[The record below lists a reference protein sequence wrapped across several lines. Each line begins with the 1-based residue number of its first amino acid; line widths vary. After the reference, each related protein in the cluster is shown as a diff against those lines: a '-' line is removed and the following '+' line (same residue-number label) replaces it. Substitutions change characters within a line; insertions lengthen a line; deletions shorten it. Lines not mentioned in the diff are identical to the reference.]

1 MPGVSWFI
9 EAGSLQLST
18 FKMDKFAHHYVLCL
32 RESNFQFPHH
42 KGKTNKSW
50 PRARIIEKKMKRRVH
65 CVIMGGGRGTRL
77 YPLTKLRCKPA
88 VPLAGKYRLVDIP
101 ISNCLNSGYNRIYLL
116 SQFNTASLHRHVQ
129 DAYRFDRFGKGF
141 VEILSAEQTEHG
153 DDWYQGTA
161 DAVRRNLIHF
171 HADPDDIFVILSG
184 DQLYRMDF
192 SKMVEEHLERGADVT
207 VAAKP
212 VALSEASGL
221 GLLRMGDE
229 AKIVD
234 FVEKPSD
241 PTVIERLVPPEL
253 KSSDGSGDRCL
264 ASMGIYV
271 FNANAMFEAL
281 EGESTDFGKEIIPS
295 LVGDK
300 DIRSHVF
307 DGYWEDIGTVRS
319 FFEANLQLTDEVPS
333 FDFYDEDY
341 PIYNY
346 PDILPTAKLNECNVR
361 RTTVASGCMVGRS
374 SFDRCMLGVRSV
386 VGNECRFKNVVMMGA
401 DSFHGNEESRSQLGD
416 SVNNVVGV
424 GVGDRSAIENAII
437 DKNAKI
443 GSDVTLSPNGVE
455 EGWSDE
461 ELGVYVRDGILVVVK
476 NAVVPSGTKIGS

>member
-1 MPGVSWFI
+1 
-9 EAGSLQLST
+9 
-18 FKMDKFAHHYVLCL
+18 
-32 RESNFQFPHH
+32 
-42 KGKTNKSW
+42 
-50 PRARIIEKKMKRRVH
+50 
-65 CVIMGGGRGTRL
+65 MGGGRGTRL

-101 ISNCLNSGYNRIYLL
+101 ISNCINSGYNGIYLL

-141 VEILSAEQTEHG
+141 VEILSAEQTEFG

-171 HADPDDIFVILSG
+171 NADPDDLFLILSG

-192 SKMVEEHLERGADVT
+192 SKMVDEHLKRGADVT

-212 VALSEASGL
+212 VPLTEASGL
-221 GLLRMGDE
+221 GLLRVGEE
-229 AKIVD
+229 ARIID

-241 PTVIERLVPPEL
+241 PEVIARLVPPEL
-253 KSSDGSGDRCL
+253 KAKEGSGDRCL

-271 FNANAMFEAL
+271 FNARAMFGAL
-281 EGESTDFGKEIIPS
+281 EGDSTDFGKEIIPS
-295 LVGDK
+295 LVGKK

-319 FFEANLQLTDEVPS
+319 FFEANLQLTDDVPS
-333 FDFYDEDY
+333 FDFYDEHY

-346 PDILPTAKLNECNVR
+346 PDILPTAKLNQCKLN
-361 RTTVASGCMVGRS
+361 RTTIASGCMVGSS
-374 SFDRCMLGVRSV
+374 SFERCMLGVRSV
-386 VGNECRFKNVVMMGA
+386 VGDECQFDHVVMMGA
-401 DSFHGNEESRSQLGD
+401 DFFFGDKDSKES
-416 SVNNVVGV
+416 V
-424 GVGDRSAIENAII
+424 GVGDHSKIKNAII

-443 GSDVTLSPNGVE
+443 GSNVILSPDGLE
-455 EGWSDE
+455 DGWSDE
-461 ELGVYVRDGILVVVK
+461 ALGVYVRDGILVVVK
-476 NAVVPSGTKIGS
+476 NAIVPSGTKIGT

>member
-1 MPGVSWFI
+1 
-9 EAGSLQLST
+9 
-18 FKMDKFAHHYVLCL
+18 
-32 RESNFQFPHH
+32 
-42 KGKTNKSW
+42 
-50 PRARIIEKKMKRRVH
+50 MKRRVH

-416 SVNNVVGV
+416 SVNNLVGV

-455 EGWSDE
+455 EGWSDD